1 MLNIT
6 DRAFAIC
13 LKSDPMTIVDGRTY
27 HFNVRDERHWFD
39 TLAEAKTMFKHLTGK
54 PYTIDNDTRY
64 EIVAIT
70 KSIATK
76 SVL

>member
-1 MLNIT
+1 MLKIT

-13 LKSDPMTIVDGRTY
+13 EKSDPLAIVDERGY
-27 HFNVRDERHWFD
+27 LFSVRDDRHWFD
-39 TLAEAKTMFKHLTGK
+39 TLDQARAVFRQLTGK
-54 PYTIDNDTRY
+54 PHTIDNDTRY

-76 SVL
+76 PVL